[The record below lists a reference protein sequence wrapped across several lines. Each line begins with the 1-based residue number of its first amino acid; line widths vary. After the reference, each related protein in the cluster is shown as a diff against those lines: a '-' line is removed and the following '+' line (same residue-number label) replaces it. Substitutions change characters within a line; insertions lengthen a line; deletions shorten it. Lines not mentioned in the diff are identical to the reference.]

1 MKIHKILLLLPVLAL
16 AACAD
21 YDHYTEQT
29 LSGDGTKTP
38 LTVTALL
45 NAKGGTAQTRAAD
58 KAFANGDQMIAY
70 IRHVVWN
77 GGFTLVE
84 ADKRES
90 KIADQAPRLINL
102 SCTGSETWN
111 KTKNI
116 MPFGSELIINS
127 SNTQQALGLSVTY
140 KNTKNQ
146 DVNGLYWDD
155 FSDATSFET
164 DLHSANNY
172 LQSYY
177 GYCYN
182 GGEPTK
188 KLGADDAHKVE
199 DGIIDWEVQKDQSG
213 TTAPTNFQKSDL
225 LWSPEQEPVKYAHA
239 DKNVNGDHGDLIIP
253 YTHAM
258 SKVTINVI
266 AGEGFAADYDF
277 KTGEEDTKVE
287 LKDVRIKCTA
297 KAPTAELEYSTDAKG
312 NIKMK
317 PGIVTKT
324 NEKPSRAYEAI
335 VVPSILSVGNT
346 LATITDMAGNTY
358 DILVTEAM
366 LEAKSDG
373 TGWGHQ
379 LDKAVED
386 VDNGTAQAKPRTRAD
401 AEIQTGQGHQMR
413 SGVHYKLDVT
423 VSKTKVTVYA
433 TILDWE
439 EVEAESVGEIIFEN
453 DVKDNNGTIVAAL
466 QHDGFDVYM
475 SAFVSNNSTPNYGPL
490 ATHLK
495 YNSTTHEWSYNPTI
509 YWQGIGKQ
517 YFRALSGAKEDLTTT
532 SENES
537 LTMENDRDVLWG
549 ITSQDD
555 NNGYDEGDP
564 VKPRTGQ
571 VPLTFYHAMSQ
582 ITFKLKDAAFRDGV
596 AADDPALIN
605 LHNATIQ
612 LTNLYTGGTL
622 GLHTGEISL
631 TGSTK
636 AEKTF
641 SEDHSAVPSRM
652 GFFAAWE
659 NATETNYD
667 SKFTL
672 KNYIITPQDFENNN
686 DAIVIVT
693 LADGTVYK
701 VQLNKCTQEVTRDGA
716 LINEPITKWE
726 RGKHYTYTI
735 ELGKETITFR
745 AVIET
750 WKTVEGGGKATLEW
764 D

>member
-45 NAKGGTAQTRAAD
+45 NTKGKAAKTRAKD
-58 KAFANGDQMIAY
+58 NEFDNGDQMIAY
-70 IRHVVWN
+70 IRHVEWN
-77 GGFTLVE
+77 GGFTTEE
-84 ADKRES
+84 ANKRTS

-102 SCTGSETWN
+102 SCTGYKAWS
-111 KTKNI
+111 KTMNI
-116 MPFGSELIINS
+116 MPFGSELEINS
-127 SNTQQALGLSVTY
+127 TNTQQASGLSVTY

-155 FSDATSFET
+155 FSDATSSKT

-182 GGEPTK
+182 GGEPTTA
-188 KLGADDAHKVE
+188 LIEETGVI
-199 DGIIDWEVQKDQSG
+199 GWTVQKDQSG
-213 TTAPTNFQKSDL
+213 TTGTTNFQKSDL
-225 LWSPEQEPVKYAHA
+225 LWSPEQKPVKYAHA
-239 DKNVNGDHGDLIIP
+239 DKNVDGDHGDLIIP

-297 KAPTAELEYSTDAKG
+297 KAPTAELEYSKDAGSKG

-317 PGIVTKT
+317 PGNVTKT

-379 LDKAVED
+379 LDNDVED
-386 VDNGTAQAKPRTRAD
+386 VDNGTAQARPRTRATGGP
-401 AEIQTGQGHQMR
+401 IPTGQGHQMR
-413 SGVHYKLDVT
+413 SGVHYKLNVT

-453 DVKDNNGTIVAAL
+453 DVKDNNGTIVDAL

-475 SAFVSNNSTPNYGPL
+475 SAFDSNNSTPNYGPL

-517 YFRALSGAKEDLTTT
+517 YFRALSGAKDDKTATP
-532 SENES
+532 ENES
-537 LTMENDRDVLWG
+537 LIMENGRDALWG
-549 ITSQDD
+549 TTAEA
-555 NNGYDEGDP
+555 NGYTEGQA
-564 VKPRTGQ
+564 VSPRTGH
-571 VPLTFYHAMSQ
+571 VPLKFYHAMSQ
-582 ITFKLKDAAFRDGV
+582 ITFNLVDALAGNSDGSSHL
-596 AADDPALIN
+596 D
-605 LHNATIQ
+605 LHGATIQ
-612 LTNLYTGGTL
+612 LTNLATGGTIEL
-622 GLHTGEISL
+622 FEGKITPSAV
-631 TGSTK
+631 T
-636 AEKTF
+636 EKTF
-641 SEDHSAVPSRM
+641 SEDAGAIPSRM
-652 GFFAAWE
+652 GFFASKE
-659 NATETNYD
+659 NDITTTYKEEV
-667 SKFTL
+667 TL
-672 KNYIITPQDFENNN
+672 RNYIITPQTIKNE
-686 DAIVIVT
+686 AMVIIT

-701 VQLNKCTQEVTRDGA
+701 AQLNKCITEVTANGQTGD
-716 LINEPITKWE
+716 EYITEWKP
-726 RGKHYTYTI
+726 GVHYTYTI

-745 AVIET
+745 AVVEE
-750 WKTVEGGGKATLEW
+750 WKKVEGGGKATLEW

>member
-1 MKIHKILLLLPVLAL
+1 MRRMKIHKILLLLPVLAL

-45 NAKGGTAQTRAAD
+45 NTKGKAAQTRAANKVFD
-58 KAFANGDQMIAY
+58 NGDQMIAY

-77 GGFTLVE
+77 KGYTTE
-84 ADKRES
+84 DADKRVS
-90 KIADQAPRLINL
+90 KTADQAPRLINL

-127 SNTQQALGLSVTY
+127 SNTQQASGLSVTY

-146 DVNGLYWDD
+146 DVEGLYWDD
-155 FSDATSFET
+155 FSDATSSET
-164 DLHSANNY
+164 DLHSAKNY

-182 GGEPTK
+182 GGEPTTA
-188 KLGADDAHKVE
+188 LIEETGVI
-199 DGIIDWEVQKDQSG
+199 GWTVQKDQSG
-213 TTAPTNFQKSDL
+213 TEDPTNFQKSDL

-239 DKNVNGDHGDLIIP
+239 DKNVDGNHGDLIIP

-266 AGEGFAADYDF
+266 AGEGFAADYNF
-277 KTGEEDTKVE
+277 KTGAEDTKVE

-297 KAPTAELEYSTDAKG
+297 KAPTAELEYSTDAGSKG

-317 PGIVTKT
+317 PGNVTKT

-366 LEAKSDG
+366 LEKNTDG

-379 LDKAVED
+379 LDDVTED
-386 VDNGTAQAKPRTRAD
+386 VDHGTAQARPRTRATGGP
-401 AEIQTGQGHQMR
+401 IPTGQGHQMR
-413 SGVHYKLDVT
+413 SGVHYKLNVT
-423 VSKTKVTVYA
+423 VSKTMVSVYA

-453 DVKDNNGTIVAAL
+453 DVKDNNGTIIDAL

-475 SAFVSNNSTPNYGPL
+475 SAFDSNNPTPTNYGPL

-495 YNSTTHEWSYNPTI
+495 YNSTTHEWSYTPII

-517 YFRALSGAKEDLTTT
+517 YFRALSGAKDDLTTT
-532 SENES
+532 PDNES

-555 NNGYDEGDP
+555 DNGYSEGDAI
-564 VKPRTGQ
+564 KPRTGQ

-582 ITFKLKDAAFRDGV
+582 ITFNLVDAEYTAEK
-596 AADDPALIN
+596 AAANDPSLLN

-612 LTNLYTGGTL
+612 LTNLYTGGKL
-622 GLHTGEISL
+622 NLHTGIIGFDDF
-631 TGSTK
+631 TR

-641 SEDHSAVPSRM
+641 SEDNSAVPSRM
-652 GFFAAWE
+652 GYFAAME
-659 NATETNYD
+659 NVTETNYLNY
-667 SKFTL
+667 TL
-672 KNYIITPQDFENNN
+672 KDYVITPQHIENN
-686 DAIVIVT
+686 AMVIIT

-701 VQLNKCTQEVTRDGA
+701 AQLNACTQEVLKDGVMKGEA
-716 LINEPITKWE
+716 ITEWKP
-726 RGKHYTYTI
+726 GVHYIYTI

-745 AVIET
+745 AVVEQ
-750 WKTVEGGGKATLEW
+750 WKEVKGGGKATLEW